1 MMSVLIIG
9 KKEFCVSNTELDSHA
24 NMVVVGNQEFL
35 FSHSGQYANVQ
46 AFAEEVK
53 SLPEVTIVDAVI
65 SYDFP
70 HSGETYLLVARNA
83 LCVPSMDHN
92 LVPPFILR
100 EAGLIL
106 NDKPKIHYEDPS
118 VEDHSFMD

>member
-1 MMSVLIIG
+1 MD
-9 KKEFCVSNTELDSHA
+9 T
-24 NMVVVGNQEFL
+24 
-35 FSHSGQYANVQ
+35 
-46 AFAEEVK
+46 
-53 SLPEVTIVDAVI
+53 VI
-65 SYDFP
+65 AYDCP
-70 HSGETYLLVARNA
+70 HSVETCLLVARNA